1 MIDCDTWGKLVTGFW
16 KGEASEGKKEGG
28 GENIFIACASFD

>member
-16 KGEASEGKKEGG
+16 KGEASEGKKAGG
-28 GENIFIACASFD
+28 GVKTFS